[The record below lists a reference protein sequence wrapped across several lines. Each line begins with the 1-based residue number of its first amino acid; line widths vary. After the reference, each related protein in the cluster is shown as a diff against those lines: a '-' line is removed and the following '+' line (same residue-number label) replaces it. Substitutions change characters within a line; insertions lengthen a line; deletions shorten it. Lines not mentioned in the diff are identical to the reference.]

1 MGHIRNVVIS
11 VLMLAAASCATTQ
24 SAALETSNFE
34 AALQQPGVVSLPY
47 KAQKHGLVLIE
58 NIAID
63 GTPMSFALDT
73 GATHSAIFQGAL
85 DKTKLG
91 SAARDSARVHGMIDT
106 DERNIVLAR
115 SFLIGEQDFGN
126 TPLVVLDDRDLGVLS
141 WQDYDGII
149 GMDILRNYKLYFS
162 KPTAQLKL
170 IPAGLEVPI
179 PNRWQRV
186 KLSDVSYAEGSK
198 ALHTLDIDLEGKP
211 VPALLD
217 TGAEF
222 SVLNWKAVKSA
233 ELKAI
238 RRALKKDW
246 QAQGAIGTFSPVSKA
261 NIDGLRSGEKRWDDM
276 EFVIMSLND
285 IQILG
290 ALERPF
296 AIAGMNLLWNET
308 LLIDFEQ
315 NYMALAPRGAK
326 SR

>member
-1 MGHIRNVVIS
+1 M
-11 VLMLAAASCATTQ
+11 
-24 SAALETSNFE
+24 
-34 AALQQPGVVSLPY
+34 
-47 KAQKHGLVLIE
+47 
-58 NIAID
+58 
-63 GTPMSFALDT
+63 
-73 GATHSAIFQGAL
+73 
-85 DKTKLG
+85 
-91 SAARDSARVHGMIDT
+91 
-106 DERNIVLAR
+106 
-115 SFLIGEQDFGN
+115 
-126 TPLVVLDDRDLGVLS
+126 LS